1 MKTIV
6 KLGNAFDTD
15 GCSVV
20 EGILIKQQ
28 KTLLCTNDLILT
40 PRGIVAAGKVVGGQP
55 VEFHYSTM
63 CMPIPEYNAW
73 IERNWDIV
81 VTDEMLAQQKELKV
95 LEEGMKSD
103 KMAITKAQDA
113 IRALNVFSPSEYMQ
127 AKLSTKRPDWAVSVA
142 NKLPS
147 ELHRLGFFDLKASWL
162 DGELRIDTAGTTRMV
177 EYGGQDETLTEFFK
191 SHADG
196 QVFDVHLQ
204 HGLRE
209 ARIEFTI
216 EDVPM
221 LFVIGL

>member
-162 DGELRIDTAGTTRMV
+162 DGELRIDTAATTRLF
-177 EYGGQDETLTEFFK
+177 EYGGQDELLTEFFK
-191 SHADG
+191 TYADG

-209 ARIEFTI
+209 TRIEFTI

-221 LFVIGL
+221 LFVIGH